1 MENKYISID
10 QLWKCETCFYMG
22 SNGKCRSDCDAVE
35 SYRPAYSKFEFADVA
50 PVVRCGECV
59 HALKSDQCNPDSRLC
74 NLNYYSGSGRK
85 IVNLDGYCHLG
96 RRKLGEHYARTY
108 KDDFTRHFPD
118 CPKFKNGTP
127 TACRD
132 SIYPTTESG
141 CKTGN
146 CDICWMAVMPE
157 TDANIGDN
165 ADRCVCCGDVI
176 PEGRQVCPGCE
187 GGTNART

>member
-1 MENKYISID
+1 MRLID
-10 QLWKCETCFYMG
+10 
-22 SNGKCRSDCDAVE
+22 
-35 SYRPAYSKFEFADVA
+35 ADVVEVPERMPLPSA
-50 PVVRCGECV
+50 PEVRC
-59 HALKSDQCNPDSRLC
+59 
-74 NLNYYSGSGRK
+74 
-85 IVNLDGYCHLG
+85 
-96 RRKLGEHYARTY
+96 GEHYARTY

-157 TDANIGDN
+157 TDTNIGDT

-187 GGTNART
+187 GGVGGW

>member
-1 MENKYISID
+1 MRLID
-10 QLWKCETCFYMG
+10 ADKAKEKLRGNAQNDGSPFAGVIVEVFCEFLDQAPTVE
-22 SNGKCRSDCDAVE
+22 DAE
-35 SYRPAYSKFEFADVA
+35 EHD
-50 PVVRCGECV
+50 
-59 HALKSDQCNPDSRLC
+59 
-74 NLNYYSGSGRK
+74 
-85 IVNLDGYCHLG
+85 
-96 RRKLGEHYARTY
+96 EHYARTY
-108 KDDFTRHFPD
+108 KDDFIRNFPD

-157 TDANIGDN
+157 TDANIDDT

-176 PEGRQVCPGCE
+176 PEGRQVCPKCE
-187 GGTNART
+187 GGGK